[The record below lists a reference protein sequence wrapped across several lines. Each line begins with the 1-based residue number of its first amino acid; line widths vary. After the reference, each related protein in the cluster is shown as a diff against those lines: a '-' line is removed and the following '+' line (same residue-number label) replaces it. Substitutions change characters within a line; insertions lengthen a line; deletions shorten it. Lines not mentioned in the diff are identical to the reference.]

1 MTEYPQN
8 TSPEKVQI
16 LEDDARKF
24 LVAKL
29 ENDFVSQFDAISF
42 VMTTDWLKADEDS
55 ETKLAHKAFDD
66 GRLQI
71 LLISKHT
78 KDGKRTS
85 RKEQITQE
93 QYNKFLKSSIL
104 KLKKKRHEFKYTQ
117 AGVVYDV
124 KLDEFANSLVSILEV
139 DADNESDRLAFD
151 PTTFPG
157 ELNEV
162 TGKID
167 YYGYRIASVV

>member
-1 MTEYPQN
+1 MSKYAQN
-8 TSPEKVQI
+8 TSPEKIQI
-16 LEDDARKF
+16 LDDDARKF
-24 LVAKL
+24 IVGKTD
-29 ENDFVSQFDAISF
+29 NDFMTQFDVTSF
-42 VMTTDWLKADEDS
+42 VMTTDWLTTDEDS

-78 KDGKRTS
+78 EDGKRTS

-93 QYNKFLKSSIL
+93 EYEKLLESSIL
-104 KLKKKRHEFKYTQ
+104 RLKKKRHEFAFTQ
-117 AGVVYDV
+117 AGVAYDV
-124 KLDEFANSLVSILEV
+124 KLDEFTDSPLSILEV
-139 DADNESDRLAFD
+139 DAANEGERLAFD
-151 PTTFPG
+151 PATFPA

-162 TGKID
+162 TGTID